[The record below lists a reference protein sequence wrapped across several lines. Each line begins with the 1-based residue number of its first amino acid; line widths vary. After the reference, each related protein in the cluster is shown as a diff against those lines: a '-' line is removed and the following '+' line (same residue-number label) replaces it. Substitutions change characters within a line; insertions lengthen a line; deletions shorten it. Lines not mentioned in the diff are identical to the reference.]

1 LPGIGKGTRIYTIA
15 ISCIGI
21 ALLVYWTS
29 NISLKGEILRGF
41 LFWAVL
47 SVMIESMPIYLSRQE
62 IVTLGFPITY
72 ASLLI
77 YGPGI
82 SSWVAICGA
91 IIGVGRSKK
100 LKIDRVLFNISQL
113 TLSISIAW
121 IIYQKSGGTLITSN
135 SVYSFFPLV
144 FSAGTYFLANTF
156 LVSTVIALQQKASI
170 FKIGLFSFK
179 YTTLNYLA
187 QVPIAI
193 LMAIIYRQ
201 ISWWA
206 SLFLL
211 FPIFIAHYV
220 YRLYANLQKQHLDTI
235 QALATAIEAR
245 DSYTENHSRR
255 MAEYAFLVAKQI
267 GLSIN
272 EAETIEYA
280 AILHDIG
287 KIGINDNI
295 LNKPGPLTEKERV
308 KMKKHVKIGANI
320 LTRIDSFK
328 EASRIVYHHHE
339 RYDGKGYPDKLKGK
353 EIPIGARILSVI
365 DAYDAITS
373 ERPYRPA
380 RSAKEAI
387 EEIKKNAGTQFD
399 EKVVKIFLKVLKQ
412 NVT

>member
-1 LPGIGKGTRIYTIA
+1 LPSSRKGLRVYMIV
-15 ISCIGI
+15 ISCVGL

-29 NISLKGEILRGF
+29 SISLKGEVLRGF

-47 SVMIESMPIYLSRQE
+47 SVIIESMPVYLSQRE

-91 IIGVGRSKK
+91 TIGVGRSKRLTK
-100 LKIDRVLFNISQL
+100 GKILFNSAQL

-121 IIYQKSGGTLITSN
+121 IIYQKLGGTLITSN
-135 SVYSFFPLV
+135 STGSFFSLV
-144 FSAGTYFLANTF
+144 PSVGAYFLVNTL
-156 LVSTVIALQQKASI
+156 LVSAAIALYQKTPI
-170 FKIGLFSFK
+170 LKVELFSFK
-179 YTTLNYLA
+179 WGIPNYLA
-187 QVPIAI
+187 QAPIAF
-193 LMAIIYRQ
+193 LMAAVYRQ

-211 FPIFIAHYV
+211 FPLFIAHYV
-220 YRLYANLQKQHLDTI
+220 YRLYANLRKQHLDTI

-245 DSYTENHSRR
+245 DSYTEDHSRR
-255 MAEYAFLVAKQI
+255 MAEYAFLVAKQL
-267 GLSIN
+267 GLSTN
-272 EAETIEYA
+272 EAETIQYA

-287 KIGINDNI
+287 KIGIDDKI
-295 LNKPGPLTEKERV
+295 LNKPGPLTEEEWA
-308 KMKKHVKIGANI
+308 KMKKHVIIGTDI
-320 LTRIDSFK
+320 LTRIDSFR
-328 EASRIVYHHHE
+328 EASRIVYYHHE
-339 RYDGKGYPDKLKGK
+339 RYNGQGYPEKLKGE

-380 RSAKEAI
+380 RSAQEAM

-399 EKVVKIFLKVLKQ
+399 EKVVKAFLKVLNQ
-412 NVT
+412 NAT

>member
-1 LPGIGKGTRIYTIA
+1 
-15 ISCIGI
+15 
-21 ALLVYWTS
+21 
-29 NISLKGEILRGF
+29 
-41 LFWAVL
+41 
-47 SVMIESMPIYLSRQE
+47 
-62 IVTLGFPITY
+62 
-72 ASLLI
+72 
-77 YGPGI
+77 
-82 SSWVAICGA
+82 
-91 IIGVGRSKK
+91 
-100 LKIDRVLFNISQL
+100 
-113 TLSISIAW
+113 
-121 IIYQKSGGTLITSN
+121 
-135 SVYSFFPLV
+135 LV
-144 FSAGTYFLANTF
+144 FSAGTYFLVNTF

-179 YTTLNYLA
+179 YTILNYLA

-255 MAEYAFLVAKQI
+255 MAEYTFLVAKQI

-295 LNKPGPLTEKERV
+295 LNKPGPLTEKEWV
-308 KMKKHVKIGANI
+308 EMKKHVKIGANI